1 MDACLQSET
10 YRVSWGVCS
19 QRDLSI
25 SVYKMTQ
32 PVGGGCEW
40 LQTRSCPPSAVW
52 TSLLL
57 LLGCSGRALGCD
69 SISPWPSV
77 RHWIVFPPS
86 VVKIEGVGCDWLCKE
101 RKEERLALV
110 TKLKNISTQHT
121 HTHILRSK
129 HQPSC
134 IYSCTYLLDSMLSCY
149 IALQDW
155 CAVSSS

>member
-25 SVYKMTQ
+25 SVYQMKQ

-40 LQTRSCPPSAVW
+40 LQTRSSPPSAVW
-52 TSLLL
+52 TSLLF
-57 LLGCSGRALGCD
+57 LLGYSGRALWCD
-69 SISPWPSV
+69 SISPCPSV

-86 VVKIEGVGCDWLCKE
+86 LVKIEGVECDWLCKE
-101 RKEERLALV
+101 RKEERPALV

-121 HTHILRSK
+121 HAHWGASTNPHA
-129 HQPSC
+129 
-134 IYSCTYLLDSMLSCY
+134 YSVVRTCWTPCYTVVLLFNWMWLCSL
-149 IALQDW
+149 L
-155 CAVSSS
+155 